1 MDWRQ
6 HLGFLLDDVAY
17 LYARRFEEHVKGL
30 SLTLHQCKALAV
42 LANCEGINQRRLA
55 QTSDIVSTNLVR
67 ILDRLE
73 AGGWVERNPDPEDRR
88 AHLLTTTQSAK
99 PVVQQIWRAV
109 SKTNAEALQDLAIRD
124 LSVLVELLARTHAN
138 LVALEPL
145 HSEAERPNDVD
156 PTAPVILVASRRPA
170 AEKHCINETALVR
183 RRSDD

>member
-1 MDWRQ
+1 
-6 HLGFLLDDVAY
+6 
-17 LYARRFEEHVKGL
+17 
-30 SLTLHQCKALAV
+30 

-73 AGGWVERNPDPEDRR
+73 AGGWVERTQDPDDRR
-88 AHLLTTTQSAK
+88 AHLLTTTESAK

-109 SKTNAEALQDLAIRD
+109 SKTNAEALKDLAIRD
-124 LSVLVELLARTHAN
+124 LSVLVELLARAHAN
-138 LVALEPL
+138 L
-145 HSEAERPNDVD
+145 
-156 PTAPVILVASRRPA
+156 APVILVASRRPA